1 MKRIAKTFSV
11 LFCAGALCAFTS
23 CTIHQDAYSKRTVSV
38 SGTGSVT
45 IEADTATIILSVVTR
60 GKDVAE
66 TSEENAK
73 KMTAVQDAVIKT
85 GISKEC
91 ISTQN
96 YSVYQESHYDNK
108 TGRQIPDDYRVTNQ
122 IKILV
127 KKISTASDVIDVALK
142 NGANQLSS
150 LTYGVTDTE
159 IAKKQARSLAI
170 QQAQEAANL
179 LAGASGALVSGDVL
193 GVVYLLINYRSSRDR
208 GRKFINVFADGLKK
222 FLTQSLEV
230 MKSGASA
237 ALLST
242 LVAVKVWLIYQIL
255 GRLGGSEAMSCYAL
269 CMTLWSIGSMLSSA
283 CVDSA
288 MPIVST
294 LYSEKDFASVRA
306 NGRLRAFGSSGL
318 GSFTSRLSTSGDQLS
333 ANTSMAWSHMG
344 SSCLSARSRQVIE
357 LNASVAFTSMSSSSS
372 AFG

>member
-1 MKRIAKTFSV
+1 MKKIAKTFSV
-11 LFCAGALCAFTS
+11 LFCAGALCVLNS
-23 CTIHQDAYSKRTVSV
+23 CTIQQDAYSKRTVSV

-127 KKISTASDVIDVALK
+127 KKINTASDVIDVALK

-179 LAGASGALVSGDVL
+179 LAGASGANLGKVLSISEHADYAYPRARLMKTTANADMGMIEAEEAVSTPVSG
-193 GVVYLLINYRSSRDR
+193 
-208 GRKFINVFADGLKK
+208 
-222 FLTQSLEV
+222 
-230 MKSGASA
+230 
-237 ALLST
+237 
-242 LVAVKVWLIYQIL
+242 
-255 GRLGGSEAMSCYAL
+255 
-269 CMTLWSIGSMLSSA
+269 
-283 CVDSA
+283 
-288 MPIVST
+288 
-294 LYSEKDFASVRA
+294 
-306 NGRLRAFGSSGL
+306 GSSTVTV
-318 GSFTSRLSTSGDQLS
+318 SVDAVYQLK
-333 ANTSMAWSHMG
+333 
-344 SSCLSARSRQVIE
+344 
-357 LNASVAFTSMSSSSS
+357 
-372 AFG
+372 